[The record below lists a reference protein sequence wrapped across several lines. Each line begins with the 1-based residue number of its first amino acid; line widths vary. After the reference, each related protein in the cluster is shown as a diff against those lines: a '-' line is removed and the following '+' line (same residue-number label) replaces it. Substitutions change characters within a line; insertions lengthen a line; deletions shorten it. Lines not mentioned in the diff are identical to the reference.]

1 MSVVPFPPLPPTG
14 VEEPG
19 ITADEIR
26 KLDEALFLIGDF
38 GRDEGNWRRWSSDR
52 PLTLGEA
59 EKALTWF
66 GKAGDDR
73 AEVARRSEV
82 LRDYQY
88 QLDFQVASFH
98 AAAAA
103 LLANDAG
110 KLLPDGP
117 GRGSKEARRLLE
129 FRADL
134 SSPAG
139 LADPAARK
147 AIREEVERIAAL
159 FLRAAADLKSI
170 ADAIAVTR
178 GVMDGDRLKARVI
191 ALYGGATDHAGR

>member
-14 VEEPG
+14 VEEAG
-19 ITADEIR
+19 ITAAEVRRI
-26 KLDEALFLIGDF
+26 DEALFLIGDF

-59 EKALTWF
+59 ERALTWF
-66 GKAGDDR
+66 GEVDDP

-82 LRDYQY
+82 LRDYLM
-88 QLDFQVASFH
+88 QLDFQVVSFR

-103 LLANDAG
+103 LLANDTG

-117 GRGSKEARRLLE
+117 GRGSKEARRLIEL
-129 FRADL
+129 RADL
-134 SSPAG
+134 LSPAG

-159 FLRAAADLKSI
+159 FLRASVDLKAL
-170 ADAIAVTR
+170 ADALALAR
-178 GVMDGDRLKARVI
+178 GVKDGDRLRARVL
-191 ALYGGATDHAGR
+191 ATYGISDNAE